1 VSKEF
6 KVGLL
11 AIISGSILYLGFN
24 YLKGKDFFSES
35 NKYYVVYQNING
47 LNKSNPVIVN
57 GFDVGRVSDIKIMQN
72 KNNQVLVELDVG
84 GDIILGD
91 STIAMLTSEGF
102 LADKAILLK
111 IGDITKPLKSGDT
124 LISDV
129 DKGIQALFER
139 AEPLTDNL
147 SITIGRINEILLGL
161 EGAGEDVKAVLQ
173 SFNQTLLQV
182 NDLMKT
188 NNAKVAKTFNNVN
201 SLLVNI
207 DGKVE
212 KIDPILENVN
222 KSLEKVNALE
232 LEATL
237 AKLNK
242 TMDELTN
249 VIKSINEGDGTV
261 TKLLKEDTLYQN
273 LNKAMVDLDKLLIH
287 FNENPKHFMSPLGKK
302 KKKIDKEL
310 AKQKSFQKPTD

>member
-11 AIISGSILYLGFN
+11 AVISGSILYLGFN
-24 YLKGKDFFSES
+24 YLKGKDFLSDS
-35 NKYYVVYQNING
+35 NKYYVVYQNIDG
-47 LNKSNPVIVN
+47 LKKSNPVIVN
-57 GFDVGRVSDIKIMQN
+57 GFDVGRVSDIKIMQDA
-72 KNNQVLVELDVG
+72 NNLVLVELDVDD
-84 GDIILGD
+84 DIVIGD
-91 STIAMLTSEGF
+91 STVAMLTSEGF

-111 IGDITKPLKSGDT
+111 IGDISHPLEDGDT
-124 LISDV
+124 LISDI
-129 DKGIQALFER
+129 DKGLQALFER

-147 SITIGRINEILLGL
+147 SITVGRINEILLGL
-161 EGAGEDVKAVLQ
+161 EGAGEDVKTVLQ

-182 NDLMKT
+182 NELMNT
-188 NNAKVAKTFNNVN
+188 NNAKVGRTFNNIN

-222 KSLEKVNALE
+222 ESLEKINALQ

-237 AKLNK
+237 VTLNK

-249 VIKSINEGDGTV
+249 VIKSINEGDGTI

-287 FNENPKHFMSPLGKK
+287 FNENPKHFMSPLGMK

-310 AKQKSFQKPTD
+310 AK

>member
-1 VSKEF
+1 MSKEF

-11 AIISGSILYLGFN
+11 AVISGTILYLGFN
-24 YLKGKDFFSES
+24 YLKGKDFLSES
-35 NKYYVVYQNING
+35 KKYYVLYQNING
-47 LNKSNPVIVN
+47 LNKSNPVIIN
-57 GFDVGRVSDIKIMQN
+57 GFDVGRVSDIKILQN
-72 KNNQVLVELDVG
+72 KNNRVLVELDVSE
-84 GDIILGD
+84 DIILGD

-111 IGDITKPLKSGDT
+111 IGNISKPLVGGDT

-161 EGAGEDVKAVLQ
+161 EGAGEDVKIVLQ
-173 SFNQTLLQV
+173 TFNQTLLQV
-182 NDLMKT
+182 NNLLKT
-188 NNAKVAKTFNNVN
+188 NNAKVGRTFNNIN
-201 SLLVNI
+201 ALLVNI
-207 DGKVE
+207 DGKVG

-222 KSLEKVNALE
+222 KSLDKVNALE

-237 AKLNK
+237 ANLNK
-242 TMDELTN
+242 TMGELTN
-249 VIKSINEGDGTV
+249 VIKTVNEGDGTI

-287 FNENPKHFMSPLGKK
+287 FNENPRHFMAPLGKT
-302 KKKIDKEL
+302 KKKIDKER
-310 AKQKSFQKPTD
+310 AK

>member
-1 VSKEF
+1 MSKEF

-57 GFDVGRVSDIKIMQN
+57 GFNVGRVSDIKIMQN

-111 IGDITKPLKSGDT
+111 IGDISKPLKNGDT
-124 LISDV
+124 LVSDV

-161 EGAGEDVKAVLQ
+161 EGAGEDVKTVLQ
-173 SFNQTLLQV
+173 SFNKTLLHV
-182 NDLMKT
+182 NDLMNT
-188 NNAKVAKTFNNVN
+188 NNAKVGRTFNNIN

-222 KSLEKVNALE
+222 KSLEKINALQ

-237 AKLNK
+237 ATLNK

-249 VIKSINEGDGTV
+249 VIKSINEGNGTV

-287 FNENPKHFMSPLGKK
+287 FNENPRHFMAPLGKK

-310 AKQKSFQKPTD
+310 AK

>member
-1 VSKEF
+1 MSKEF

-24 YLKGKDFFSES
+24 YLKGKDFFSDS

-57 GFDVGRVSDIKIMQN
+57 GFDVGRVSDIKIMQD

-84 GDIILGD
+84 SEIILGD

-111 IGDITKPLKSGDT
+111 IGDISKPLKSGDT
-124 LISDV
+124 LVSDV

-161 EGAGEDVKAVLQ
+161 EGAGEDVKTVLQ

-182 NDLMKT
+182 NELMKT
-188 NNAKVAKTFNNVN
+188 NNVKIGKTFNNVN
-201 SLLVNI
+201 TLLVNI

-222 KSLEKVNALE
+222 KSLEKINALE
-232 LEATL
+232 IEATL
-237 AKLNK
+237 ATLNR
-242 TMDELTN
+242 TMNELTN

-287 FNENPKHFMSPLGKK
+287 FNEYPKHFMSPLGMK

-310 AKQKSFQKPTD
+310 AK

>member
-1 VSKEF
+1 MSKEF

-24 YLKGKDFFSES
+24 YLKGKDFFSDS

-57 GFDVGRVSDIKIMQN
+57 GFDVGRVSDIKIMQD

-84 GDIILGD
+84 SEIILGD

-111 IGDITKPLKSGDT
+111 IGDISKPLKSGDT
-124 LISDV
+124 LVSDV

-161 EGAGEDVKAVLQ
+161 EGAGEDVKTVLQ

-182 NDLMKT
+182 NELMKT
-188 NNAKVAKTFNNVN
+188 NNVKIGRTFNNVN
-201 SLLVNI
+201 TLLVNI

-222 KSLEKVNALE
+222 KSLEKINALE
-232 LEATL
+232 IEATL
-237 AKLNK
+237 ATLNK
-242 TMDELTN
+242 TMNELTN

-287 FNENPKHFMSPLGKK
+287 FNEYPKHFMSPLGMK

-310 AKQKSFQKPTD
+310 AK